1 MLVACVL
8 QCARNA
14 QRPLSHASFI
24 ALRARRLRGVPI
36 PTFFRRFLRVTF
48 SPMRRVV
55 SDQGVTGRERAVSLA
70 TMNANNL
77 LTVVALAA
85 SILLMLKASSR
96 LFPVIALVASAIE
109 VLRAFGIVSFK
120 VPVIGAALLFGGAMV
135 VGGVGSWIRASN
147 KVPVTAAVL
156 VALVGL
162 LRVLGQV
169 M

>member
-1 MLVACVL
+1 
-8 QCARNA
+8 
-14 QRPLSHASFI
+14 
-24 ALRARRLRGVPI
+24 
-36 PTFFRRFLRVTF
+36 
-48 SPMRRVV
+48 
-55 SDQGVTGRERAVSLA
+55 
-70 TMNANNL
+70 MNANNL

-85 SILLMLKASSR
+85 SILLVVKVPSR

-109 VLRAFGIVSFK
+109 VLRAFGILTLK

-135 VGGVGSWIRASN
+135 VGGVGSWIKSSG

-162 LRVLGQV
+162 MRVLAHV